1 MPLQKLLEDFQAAR
15 LQRKTLYFCTS
26 KASKLR
32 TVSKM
37 APSFVRMRT
46 GTEQLESIIQFS
58 SAASAQLGS
67 DASAKLPQI

>member
-1 MPLQKLLEDFQAAR
+1 MPPQRRFEAFQAAR

-37 APSFVRMRT
+37 APSLVRMRT
-46 GTEQLESIIQFS
+46 GTEQLESTIQFS
-58 SAASAQLGS
+58 SGASAQLGS
-67 DASAKLPQI
+67 DASAKSPQI